1 MKRIGM
7 KRRNRFSSVEEGEK
21 WGGEKRTKE
30 REAKRWI
37 EDCYAKQRGYESHE
51 GIGVK
56 NIQHIRYS
64 SLTRYSSI
72 LQPLILQLKYRE

>member
-30 REAKRWI
+30 KRSKAM
-37 EDCYAKQRGYESHE
+37 D
-51 GIGVK
+51 
-56 NIQHIRYS
+56 
-64 SLTRYSSI
+64 
-72 LQPLILQLKYRE
+72 